1 MPFEAFTMIR
11 QATRYARLS
20 RPSISTAYMNK
31 SKSFIHY
38 LPKHYLSSGAGIVGN
53 NNDDDLKG
61 SGDIIDVPGVRSS
74 GDKMI
79 LVYTCKVCESR
90 SAKKITKHAYTHGCV
105 VVRCGGCDNLHLIA
119 DRKGLFEDGNWDI
132 KQYLES
138 HGESVTVVTDDTGVL
153 ELTQKEILGGV
164 IEVDVTPSTDDD
176 VKKL

>member
-1 MPFEAFTMIR
+1 MIR
-11 QATRYARLS
+11 QAVRFARLS
-20 RPSISTAYMNK
+20 SPSISTVYMNK

-38 LPKHYLSSGAGIVGN
+38 LPKHYLSSVTGTVGN
-53 NNDDDLKG
+53 NNNGDGLKVN
-61 SGDIIDVPGVRSS
+61 GDVIDVPGVRSA

-79 LVYTCKVCESR
+79 LVYTCKICETR

-153 ELTQKEILGGV
+153 ELTQKEILGGL
-164 IEVDVTPSTDDD
+164 IEVDATPTADDN